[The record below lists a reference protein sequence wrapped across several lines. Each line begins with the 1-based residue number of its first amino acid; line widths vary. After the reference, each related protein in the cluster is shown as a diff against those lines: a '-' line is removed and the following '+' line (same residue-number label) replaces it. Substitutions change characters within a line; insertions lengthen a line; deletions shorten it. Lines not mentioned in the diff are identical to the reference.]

1 MAHPP
6 SIHRSNSRRSKLF
19 SKLSRSSSASDL
31 TSQRRSVYA
40 EPAYVDKLNVPVR
53 PHVMP
58 AEPKPHEHY
67 LKLQRDN
74 LEGTLSDIKKVRNLR
89 TSALQVR
96 AMLWAAEDTPP
107 NRKGLPSGKVR
118 IQEEDAEDFKHQ
130 IRQILVRCLAE
141 RPVEGGEENAQKEK
155 EMEEKALAHF
165 DKLDWSFL
173 NNDSVKG
180 F

>member
-1 MAHPP
+1 
-6 SIHRSNSRRSKLF
+6 
-19 SKLSRSSSASDL
+19 
-31 TSQRRSVYA
+31 
-40 EPAYVDKLNVPVR
+40 
-53 PHVMP
+53 MP

-89 TSALQVR
+89 TSALQIR
-96 AMLWAAEDTPP
+96 SILWAAEDTPP

-118 IQEEDAEDFKHQ
+118 IQEEDVEDFKQ
-130 IRQILVRCLAE
+130 QMRQMLVRCLAE
-141 RPVEGGEENAQKEK
+141 RPVEGAEETAQKEK
-155 EMEEKALAHF
+155 EMEERALAHF

-173 NNDSVKG
+173 NGDGMKG